1 MPVLDGEMSDS
12 DDGLGR
18 GSCGRLVYVVA
29 LRDGGFVGGGG
40 GGRFG
45 AAVVVTGGTMSALE
59 RRSCSN
65 TRDKR
70 STAFSPPCENAT
82 VRALD
87 CECANDALWRGLLS
101 NVLEKASWRST
112 SISFLLPWKAG
123 KEIKAAKVISRIG
136 SHFMRK
142 FGSDPFAATGNN
154 HNIILFMSHRTAN
167 KMSDMYMYMYI

>member
-112 SISFLLPWKAG
+112 SISFLLPCKAG
-123 KEIKAAKVISRIG
+123 KEIKAAKVISRKG
-136 SHFMRK
+136 DSALTSCENLVPTRL
-142 FGSDPFAATGNN
+142 PQLA
-154 HNIILFMSHRTAN
+154 IITTLFCSCHTEQR
-167 KMSDMYMYMYI
+167 IR